1 MKTGDL
7 LRKNKSAYE
16 VDAELGGIGRFTDED
31 GNETLSILPRFAF
44 NSGNQDKYKNA
55 DIFTFTPGY
64 NVLGFKV
71 GGNYPAA
78 IGTSGLGHT
87 STFSQLPSMTIT
99 NPAGVDEYK
108 IYVSPNKSINPIQYA
123 GDIYRQGIVPDFKNN
138 YVAENP
144 LASIEVTGNTTY
156 TVRAGLRCFAPNGI
170 DEDTGLKKWSN
181 MYLSQTQNIVFEA
194 VSSMNSAD
202 NIYYLILAANNT
214 IDYCKTINYYEVKT
228 AADMPSP
235 TFKTEKMYCYVTDEN
250 KVYKKDENGSAF
262 TEYSSTIFGLLYRNF
277 AGIGRISLIE
287 PLGRNP
293 VWFNTSIQ
301 PEVAKTYNLDTEK
314 WEDFDYIYAGYVK
327 LTSRATD
334 ALIQAVISNPFS
346 YNSPNYNY
354 TRFAVNNGLKN
365 SKGEANFVVADLIN
379 VGMSINDAGYVSPN
393 TATGNT
399 KGLKIPIHYAF
410 YPTGTWE
417 VVLGIQTTATAP
429 AKNGNLIWNNSDSL
443 GYHNIAINYNTDR
456 TLGVYLSNNGS
467 LPWDIVNNSK
477 SQPLAANTR
486 YLLKLSYDLATYK
499 LQVSTQLTNP
509 VWTTIWQYESTARVY
524 VPSQLDLLN
533 MKQNSDNYACELMGL
548 NGINT
553 VQQLGLYLNDCYM
566 QDGTKKVWEGKNWKR
581 VTAIAPF
588 KYTDC
593 EGITRIQTTDTSAE
607 IKGMTGTQNFVI
619 ENGALKAV
627 GKIYRQ
633 ATEPDFV
640 SDKATTIYA
649 PSTPI
654 TYSGSTITLKAGHT
668 FLVPMG
674 KTPEGYRIFDRVDV
688 TEDIS
693 HDNNVTGTN
702 VASTIFI
709 ICNTGSNAI
718 TLNSRSSSQIF
729 ISDTPPDI
737 SSNTSQVI
745 WWFCPKDNIWRSSS
759 RFPGSTNN
767 TSWVNSI
774 ICTPIATFTTLN
786 TSHTVSN
793 VVPYTPQN
801 GFPLWYDTS
810 GEPYQCYSY
819 EE

>member
-181 MYLSQTQNIVFEA
+181 MYLSQTQNLTVPAIGQL
-194 VSSMNSAD
+194 NDKD
-202 NIYYLILAANNT
+202 NIYYLIIAANNT
-214 IDYCKTINYYEVKT
+214 IDYCRTVDYYEVKT
-228 AADMPSP
+228 AADMPNA
-235 TFKTEKMYCYVTDEN
+235 TFKTNKMYCYVIDEN
-250 KVYKKDENGSAF
+250 QVYKKDESGTSFSLYPSA
-262 TEYSSTIFGLLYRNF
+262 IFGQFYRNA

-301 PEVAKTYNLDTEK
+301 PEISKTYNLDTEK

-334 ALIQAVISNPFS
+334 ALIQAAISNPFS
-346 YNSPNYNY
+346 YNAPNYNY

-393 TATGNT
+393 TATGST

-429 AKNGNLIWNNSDSL
+429 TAQGDLYTPDYEGT
-443 GYHNIAINYNTDR
+443 GYNICLTYNTNR
-456 TLGVYLSNNGS
+456 TIGIFLSSDGS
-467 LPWDIVNNSK
+467 TWDIIINAES
-477 SQPLAANTR
+477 SQALAANTR

-509 VWTTIWQYESTARVY
+509 VWTTIWQYESTVRVY

-688 TEDIS
+688 IEDQSWENVIS
-693 HDNNVTGTN
+693 GTN
-702 VASTIFI
+702 IASTLI
-709 ICNTGSNAI
+709 IRNNYLSSPFNI
-718 TLNSRSSSQIF
+718 TTSSGNIVY
-729 ISDTPPDI
+729 SDTPPTI
-737 SSNTSQVI
+737 SGSSPI
-745 WWFCPKDNIWRSSS
+745 WWFCPKDNLWR
-759 RFPGSTNN
+759 TNADGTN
-767 TSWVNSI
+767 VTDSFDTIVPMAI
-774 ICTPIATFTTLN
+774 VATFTTLN

>member
-108 IYVSPNKSINPIQYA
+108 IYVSPNKSIDPIQYA

-181 MYLSQTQNIVFEA
+181 MYLSQTQNLTIPA
-194 VSSMNSAD
+194 IGQLNDKD
-202 NIYYLILAANNT
+202 NIYYLIIAANNT
-214 IDYCKTINYYEVKT
+214 IDYCRTVDYYEVKT
-228 AADMPSP
+228 AADMPNA
-235 TFKTEKMYCYVTDEN
+235 TFKTNKMYCYVTDEN
-250 KVYKKDENGSAF
+250 QVYKKDESGSSF
-262 TEYSSTIFGLLYRNF
+262 SLYPSVIFGQFYRNV

-301 PEVAKTYNLDTEK
+301 PEVSKTYNLDTEK

-327 LTSRATD
+327 LTSRASD

-346 YNSPNYNY
+346 YNAPNYNY

-393 TATGNT
+393 TATGSTNV
-399 KGLKIPIHYAF
+399 LKIPMHYAF

-429 AKNGNLIWNNSDSL
+429 AAQGDLYTPDYVGTGWNICL
-443 GYHNIAINYNTDR
+443 NYNTDR
-456 TLGVYLSNNGS
+456 TIGVYLSSDGS
-467 LPWDIVNNSK
+467 TWNIINTRS
-477 SQPLAANTR
+477 SALAANTR

-509 VWTTIWQYESTARVY
+509 VWTTIWQYESTVRVY

-533 MKQNSDNYACELMGL
+533 AKQRNTNMGL
-548 NGINT
+548 MNNNIGGSTNKPCL
-553 VQQLGLYLNDCYM
+553 QLGLYLNDCYL

-581 VTAIAPF
+581 VTAVAPF

-718 TLNSRSSSQIF
+718 TLSSRSSSQIF

-737 SSNTSQVI
+737 SSNTNQVI
-745 WWFCPKDNIWRSSS
+745 WWFCPKDNIWRSSQ

-767 TSWVNSI
+767 TSWAKSI

-793 VVPYTPQN
+793 VIPYTPQN

>member
-181 MYLSQTQNIVFEA
+181 MYLSQTQNLTVPAIGEL
-194 VSSMNSAD
+194 NDKD
-202 NIYYLILAANNT
+202 NMYYLIIAANNT
-214 IDYCKTINYYEVKT
+214 IDYCRTVDYYEVKT
-228 AADMPSP
+228 AADMPNA
-235 TFKTEKMYCYVTDEN
+235 TFKTNKMYCYVTDEN
-250 KVYKKDENGSAF
+250 QVYKKDESGSSFSLYPSA
-262 TEYSSTIFGLLYRNF
+262 IFGQFYRNV

-301 PEVAKTYNLDTEK
+301 PEVSKTYNLDTEK

-327 LTSRATD
+327 LTSRASD
-334 ALIQAVISNPFS
+334 ALIQAAISNPFS

-365 SKGEANFVVADLIN
+365 NKGEANFVVADLIN

-393 TATGNT
+393 TTTGST

-429 AKNGNLIWNNSDSL
+429 AKNGNLIWNNSDSPGP
-443 GYHNIAINYNTDR
+443 GYRNIAINYNTDR
-456 TLGVYLSNNGS
+456 TLGVYLSSDGSTWNIINNE
-467 LPWDIVNNSK
+467 K
-477 SQPLAANTR
+477 SSALAANTR

-509 VWTTIWQYESTARVY
+509 VWTTIWQYESTVRVY

-581 VTAIAPF
+581 VTAVAPF

-674 KTPEGYRIFDRVDV
+674 KTPEGYRIFDKVDV

-693 HDNNVTGTN
+693 INNRITGTN
-702 VASTIFI
+702 VASTLFFVA
-709 ICNTGSNAI
+709 NNPL
-718 TLNSRSSSQIF
+718 TLATRTSDLVLY
-729 ISDTPPDI
+729 SDTPPAV
-737 SSNTSQVI
+737 STSALI
-745 WWFCPKDNIWRSSS
+745 WWFCPKDNLWR
-759 RFPGSTNN
+759 RNEPGVTIFEQI
-767 TSWVNSI
+767 T
-774 ICTPIATFTTLN
+774 CTPIATFTTLN

>member
-16 VDAELGGIGRFTDED
+16 VDAELGGIGRFTDEE

-156 TVRAGLRCFAPNGI
+156 TVRAGLRCFAPAGI

-181 MYLSQTQNIVFEA
+181 MYLSQTQNLTVPAIGQL
-194 VSSMNSAD
+194 NDKD
-202 NIYYLILAANNT
+202 NIYYLIIAANNT
-214 IDYCKTINYYEVKT
+214 IDYCRTVDYYEVKT
-228 AADMPSP
+228 AADMPNA
-235 TFKTEKMYCYVTDEN
+235 TFKTNKMYCYVTDEN
-250 KVYKKDENGSAF
+250 QVYKKDESGTSF
-262 TEYSSTIFGLLYRNF
+262 SLYPSVIFGQFYRNV

-334 ALIQAVISNPFS
+334 ALIQAAISNPFS
-346 YNSPNYNY
+346 YNAPNYNY

-393 TATGNT
+393 TTNSSTGKT
-399 KGLKIPIHYAF
+399 LKIPIHYAF

-429 AKNGNLIWNNSDSL
+429 TANTQFFSNYAPTNTNTRS
-443 GYHNIAINYNTDR
+443 IAINYNTDR
-456 TLGVYLSNNGS
+456 TLGVHLSNSGS
-467 LPWDIVNNSK
+467 SFDIVNNGK
-477 SQPLAANTR
+477 SQALAANTR
-486 YLLKLSYDLATYK
+486 YLVKLSYDLATYK

-509 VWTTIWQYESTARVY
+509 VWTTIWQYESTVRVY

-533 MKQNSDNYACELMGL
+533 MKQNSDNYFSRLLGANSTIDTL
-548 NGINT
+548 
-553 VQQLGLYLNDCYM
+553 QLGLYLNDCYM

-688 TEDIS
+688 TEDLSI
-693 HDNNVTGTN
+693 NNGVAGTN
-702 VASTIFI
+702 VASTLYIGVWGGI
-709 ICNTGSNAI
+709 ICVPSTDI
-718 TLNSRSSSQIF
+718 V
-729 ISDTPPDI
+729 ISDTNPAFETYG
-737 SSNTSQVI
+737 N
-745 WWFCPKDNIWRSSS
+745 WYCPKDNQWYSFQNGIAIK
-759 RFPGSTNN
+759 TAIAI
-767 TSWVNSI
+767 V
-774 ICTPIATFTTLN
+774 ATFTTLN

-793 VVPYTPQN
+793 VAPYTPQN

-819 EE
+819 EEKTMQ

>member
-181 MYLSQTQNIVFEA
+181 MYLSQTQNLTVPAIGEL
-194 VSSMNSAD
+194 NDKD
-202 NIYYLILAANNT
+202 NIYYLIIAANNT
-214 IDYCKTINYYEVKT
+214 IDYCRTVDYYEVKT
-228 AADMPSP
+228 AADMPNA
-235 TFKTEKMYCYVTDEN
+235 TFKTNKMYCYVTDEN
-250 KVYKKDENGSAF
+250 QVYKKDENGSSF
-262 TEYSSTIFGLLYRNF
+262 SLYPSVIFGQFYRNV

-301 PEVAKTYNLDTEK
+301 PEVSKTYNLDTEK

-327 LTSRATD
+327 LTSRASD
-334 ALIQAVISNPFS
+334 ALIQAAISNPFS

-393 TATGNT
+393 TATGST

-429 AKNGNLIWNNSDSL
+429 PGDHQFFANYSSGS
-443 GYHNIAINYNTDR
+443 NISITMNYNTDR
-456 TLGVYLSNNGS
+456 TIGVYLSNNGS
-467 LPWDIVNNSK
+467 DFNIISNGK
-477 SQPLAANTR
+477 SQALAANTR

-509 VWTTIWQYESTARVY
+509 VWTTIWQYESTVRVY

-533 MKQNSDNYACELMGL
+533 MKQNPDTHYSRLMRVDSA
-548 NGINT
+548 NT

-581 VTAIAPF
+581 VTAVAPF

-668 FLVPMG
+668 FLIPMG

-693 HDNNVTGTN
+693 WENTISGTN
-702 VASTIFI
+702 IASTLI
-709 ICNTGSNAI
+709 IRNNYLSSPFSII
-718 TLNSRSSSQIF
+718 TSSGNIVY
-729 ISDTPPDI
+729 SDTQPTVSASASI
-737 SSNTSQVI
+737 Y
-745 WWFCPKDNIWRSSS
+745 WFCPKDNLWR
-759 RFPGSTNN
+759 TNTDGTN
-767 TSWVNSI
+767 VTDSFDTIVPMAI
-774 ICTPIATFTTLN
+774 VATFTTLN

>member
-108 IYVSPNKSINPIQYA
+108 IYVSPNKSIDPIQYA

-144 LASIEVTGNTTY
+144 LASIEVTGNNTY

-181 MYLSQTQNIVFEA
+181 MYLSQTQNLTVPAIEEL
-194 VSSMNSAD
+194 NDKD
-202 NIYYLILAANNT
+202 NIYYLIIAANNT
-214 IDYCKTINYYEVKT
+214 IDYCRTIDYYEVKT
-228 AADMPSP
+228 AADMPNA
-235 TFKTEKMYCYVTDEN
+235 TFKTNKMYCYVTDEN
-250 KVYKKDENGSAF
+250 RVYKKDENGTSFSLYPSA
-262 TEYSSTIFGLLYRNF
+262 IFGQFYRNV

-301 PEVAKTYNLDTEK
+301 PEVSKTYNLDTEK

-334 ALIQAVISNPFS
+334 ALIQAAISNPFS

-393 TATGNT
+393 TTTGNT
-399 KGLKIPIHYAF
+399 NGLKIPIHYAF

-429 AKNGNLIWNNSDSL
+429 AAAGQLFSNYSSSDTLSIGL
-443 GYHNIAINYNTDR
+443 NYNTNR
-456 TLGVYLSNNGS
+456 TLSVYLSNNGS
-467 LPWDIVNNSK
+467 SYDIANNAAS
-477 SQPLAANTR
+477 SALAANTR

-509 VWTTIWQYESTARVY
+509 VWTTIWQYESTVRVF
-524 VPSQLDLLN
+524 VPTQLQLLN
-533 MKQNSDNYACELMGL
+533 MKQDPDNYYSRLGGY
-548 NGINT
+548 NSGTGT
-553 VQQLGLYLNDCYM
+553 VQQLGLYLNDCYL

-668 FLVPMG
+668 FLIPMG

-688 TEDIS
+688 TSDQTWENAIS
-693 HDNNVTGTN
+693 GTN
-702 VASTIFI
+702 VASTFLIRNLYTSHPFHVES
-709 ICNTGSNAI
+709 T
-718 TLNSRSSSQIF
+718 SSSNIVY
-729 ISDTPPDI
+729 SDTLPTV
-737 SSNTSQVI
+737 SSSSLT
-745 WWFCPKDNIWRSSS
+745 WWFCPKDNLWR
-759 RFPGSTNN
+759 TNH
-767 TSWVNSI
+767 SGLALMNSFDTI
-774 ICTPIATFTTLN
+774 VPMAIIATFTTLN

>member
-108 IYVSPNKSINPIQYA
+108 IYVSPNKSIDPIQYA

-181 MYLSQTQNIVFEA
+181 MYLSQTQNLTVPAIGEL
-194 VSSMNSAD
+194 NDKD
-202 NIYYLILAANNT
+202 NIYYLIIAANNT
-214 IDYCKTINYYEVKT
+214 IDYCRTVDYYEVKT
-228 AADMPSP
+228 AADMPNA
-235 TFKTEKMYCYVTDEN
+235 TFKTNKMYCYVTDEN
-250 KVYKKDENGSAF
+250 QVYKKDESGTSFALYPSA
-262 TEYSSTIFGLLYRNF
+262 IFGQFYRNA

-301 PEVAKTYNLDTEK
+301 PEIAKTYNLDTEK

-334 ALIQAVISNPFS
+334 ALIQAAISNPFS

-393 TATGNT
+393 TATGST

-410 YPTGTWE
+410 FPTGTWE

-429 AKNGNLIWNNSDSL
+429 ATNGQIFGNYNSGS
-443 GYHNIAINYNTDR
+443 NSSITMNYNTDR
-456 TLGVYLSNNGS
+456 TIGVYLSNSGSDFNIISNG
-467 LPWDIVNNSK
+467 K
-477 SQPLAANTR
+477 SQALAANTR

-509 VWTTIWQYESTARVY
+509 VWTTIWQYESTVRVY

-533 MKQNSDNYACELMGL
+533 MKQNPDNYYMKLMGIGS
-548 NGINT
+548 NNT
-553 VQQLGLYLNDCYM
+553 VQQLSLYLNDCYL

-688 TEDIS
+688 TADLSYENLIS
-693 HDNNVTGTN
+693 GTN
-702 VASTIFI
+702 LASTLFI
-709 ICNTGSNAI
+709 RNNYQSNPFSITASAGSI
-718 TLNSRSSSQIF
+718 VY
-729 ISDTPPDI
+729 SDTQPTI
-737 SSNTSQVI
+737 STSAAPI
-745 WWFCPKDNIWRSSS
+745 WWFCPKDNLWR
-759 RFPGSTNN
+759 TNTN
-767 TSWVNSI
+767 GTTTTDSFDTIVPMAI
-774 ICTPIATFTTLN
+774 VATFTTLN

-819 EE
+819 EEKTMQ

>member
-16 VDAELGGIGRFTDED
+16 VDAELGGIGRFTDEE

-181 MYLSQTQNIVFEA
+181 MYLSQTQNLTVPAIGEL
-194 VSSMNSAD
+194 NDKD
-202 NIYYLILAANNT
+202 NIYYLIIAANNT
-214 IDYCKTINYYEVKT
+214 IDYCRTVDYYEVKT
-228 AADMPSP
+228 AADMPNA
-235 TFKTEKMYCYVTDEN
+235 TFKTNKMYCYVTDEN
-250 KVYKKDENGSAF
+250 QVYKKDESGSSFSLYPSA
-262 TEYSSTIFGLLYRNF
+262 IFGQFYRNV

-301 PEVAKTYNLDTEK
+301 PEVSKTYNLDTEK

-334 ALIQAVISNPFS
+334 ALIQAAISNPFS

-354 TRFAVNNGLKN
+354 TRFAINNGLKN

-393 TATGNT
+393 TATGST

-429 AKNGNLIWNNSDSL
+429 SAGGNIFWNNT
-443 GYHNIAINYNTDR
+443 GTTYMNIALNYNTNR
-456 TLGVYLSNNGS
+456 TLSVYLSNNGS
-467 LPWDIVNNSK
+467 SWDIVNSAK

-486 YLLKLSYDLATYK
+486 YLVKLSYDLSTYK

-509 VWTTIWQYESTARVY
+509 VWTTIWQYESTVRVF
-524 VPSQLDLLN
+524 VPSQLQLLN
-533 MKQNSDNYACELMGL
+533 MKQDPNNYCNQLMGL
-548 NGINT
+548 NGLGT
-553 VQQLGLYLNDCYM
+553 VQQLGLYLNDCYFM
-566 QDGTKKVWEGKNWKR
+566 DGTKKVWEGKNWKR

-668 FLVPMG
+668 FLIPMG
-674 KTPEGYRIFDRVDV
+674 KTPEGYRIFDRLDV
-688 TEDIS
+688 TEDLS
-693 HDNNVTGTN
+693 HKNIINGTN
-702 VASTIFI
+702 VASTLFI
-709 ICNTGSNAI
+709 RNNYLSHPFSISTTRGSI
-718 TLNSRSSSQIF
+718 VY
-729 ISDTPPDI
+729 SDTPPDVSA
-737 SSNTSQVI
+737 SSPI
-745 WWFCPKDNIWRSSS
+745 YWFYPKDNLWR
-759 RFPGSTNN
+759 TNSDGAN
-767 TSWVNSI
+767 LSDSFDTIVPMAI
-774 ICTPIATFTTLN
+774 VATFTTLN

>member
-181 MYLSQTQNIVFEA
+181 MYLSQTQNLTVPAIGEP
-194 VSSMNSAD
+194 NDKD
-202 NIYYLILAANNT
+202 NIYYLIIAANNT
-214 IDYCKTINYYEVKT
+214 IDYCRTVDYYEVKT
-228 AADMPSP
+228 AADMPNA
-235 TFKTEKMYCYVTDEN
+235 TFKTNKMYCYVTDEN
-250 KVYKKDENGSAF
+250 QVYKKDESGTSFAL
-262 TEYSSTIFGLLYRNF
+262 YPSVIFGQFYRNV

-301 PEVAKTYNLDTEK
+301 PEVSKTYNLDTEK

-334 ALIQAVISNPFS
+334 ALIQAAISNPFS
-346 YNSPNYNY
+346 YNAPNYNY

-399 KGLKIPIHYAF
+399 NGLKIPIHYAF

-417 VVLGIQTTATAP
+417 IVLGIQTTATAP
-429 AKNGNLIWNNSDSL
+429 AAQGDLYTPDYEGTGWNICL
-443 GYHNIAINYNTDR
+443 TYNTNR
-456 TLGVYLSNNGS
+456 TIGIFLSSDGS
-467 LPWDIVNNSK
+467 TWNIIRNAES
-477 SQPLAANTR
+477 SQALAANTR

-509 VWTTIWQYESTARVY
+509 VWTTIWQYESTVRVY

-533 MKQNSDNYACELMGL
+533 AKQRNTNMGL
-548 NGINT
+548 MNNNLGGSTNKPCL
-553 VQQLGLYLNDCYM
+553 QLGLYLNDCYL

-674 KTPEGYRIFDRVDV
+674 KTPEGYRIFDKIEV
-688 TEDIS
+688 TEDIPQ
-693 HDNNVTGTN
+693 DNGINGTN
-702 VASTIFI
+702 VASTLLLLAPNSGANIGTI
-709 ICNTGSNAI
+709 ETSG
-718 TLNSRSSSQIF
+718 TLYY
-729 ISDTPPDI
+729 SDTPPTV
-737 SSNTSQVI
+737 SPRRQHF
-745 WWFCPKDNIWRSSS
+745 WFCPKDNLWRTNQDLQGNIISSWGKIVFMS
-759 RFPGSTNN
+759 
-767 TSWVNSI
+767 VV
-774 ICTPIATFTTLN
+774 CTFTTLN

>member
-123 GDIYRQGIVPDFKNN
+123 GDIYRQEIVPDFKNN

-181 MYLSQTQNIVFEA
+181 MYLSQTQNLTIPA
-194 VSSMNSAD
+194 IGQLNDKD
-202 NIYYLILAANNT
+202 NIYYLIIAANNT
-214 IDYCKTINYYEVKT
+214 IDYCRTVDYYEVKT
-228 AADMPSP
+228 AADMPNA
-235 TFKTEKMYCYVTDEN
+235 TFKTNKMYCYVTDEN
-250 KVYKKDENGSAF
+250 QVYKKDESGTSF
-262 TEYSSTIFGLLYRNF
+262 SLYPSVIFGQFYRNA

-301 PEVAKTYNLDTEK
+301 PEIAKTYNLDTEK

-334 ALIQAVISNPFS
+334 ALIQAAISNPFS
-346 YNSPNYNY
+346 YNAPNYNY

-393 TATGNT
+393 TATGST

-410 YPTGTWE
+410 FPTGTWE

-429 AKNGNLIWNNSDSL
+429 ANSGQLFANYTNYRGGS
-443 GYHNIAINYNTDR
+443 GIAINYNTDR
-456 TLGVYLSNNGS
+456 TLGVHLSNNGS
-467 LPWDIVNNSK
+467 SFDIVSNAK

-509 VWTTIWQYESTARVY
+509 VWTTIWQYESTVRVY

-533 MKQNSDNYACELMGL
+533 MKQNPDNYYSRLL
-548 NGINT
+548 GINSSGT
-553 VQQLGLYLNDCYM
+553 AQQIGLYLNDCYL

-668 FLVPMG
+668 FLIPMG
-674 KTPEGYRIFDRVDV
+674 KTPEGYRIFDRLDV
-688 TEDIS
+688 TADLSHENIIS
-693 HDNNVTGTN
+693 GTN
-702 VASTIFI
+702 IASTLI
-709 ICNTGSNAI
+709 IRNNYMSSPFSIDTSSGNIVYSD
-718 TLNSRSSSQIF
+718 TQPTVVSSS
-729 ISDTPPDI
+729 
-737 SSNTSQVI
+737 VVV
-745 WWFCPKDNIWRSSS
+745 WWFCPEDNLWRV
-759 RFPGSTNN
+759 N
-767 TSWVNSI
+767 TDGINVTDSFDTIVPMAI
-774 ICTPIATFTTLN
+774 VATFTTLN

-793 VVPYTPQN
+793 VIPYTPQN

>member
-181 MYLSQTQNIVFEA
+181 MYLSQTQNLTIPA
-194 VSSMNSAD
+194 IGQLNDKD
-202 NIYYLILAANNT
+202 NIYYLIIAANNT
-214 IDYCKTINYYEVKT
+214 IDYCRTVDYYEVKT
-228 AADMPSP
+228 AADMPNA
-235 TFKTEKMYCYVTDEN
+235 TFKTNKMYCYVTDEN
-250 KVYKKDENGSAF
+250 QVYKKDESGSSF
-262 TEYSSTIFGLLYRNF
+262 SLYPSVIFGQFYRNV

-301 PEVAKTYNLDTEK
+301 PEVSKTYNLDTEK

-334 ALIQAVISNPFS
+334 ALIQAAISNPFS
-346 YNSPNYNY
+346 YNAPNYNY

-393 TATGNT
+393 TATGST

-417 VVLGIQTTATAP
+417 IVLGIQTTATAP
-429 AKNGNLIWNNSDSL
+429 AGNGQFFANYGSS
-443 GYHNIAINYNTDR
+443 GTGIAMNYNTDR
-456 TLGVYLSNNGS
+456 TVTVFLSNNGS
-467 LPWDIVNNSK
+467 SWDIVNAGK
-477 SQPLAANTR
+477 SQALAANTR

-509 VWTTIWQYESTARVY
+509 VWTNIWQYESTVRIY

-533 MKQNSDNYACELMGL
+533 MKQNPDTYYSKLMGIGSSL
-548 NGINT
+548 NS

-688 TEDIS
+688 TADLSYENLIS
-693 HDNNVTGTN
+693 GTN
-702 VASTIFI
+702 LASTLFI
-709 ICNTGSNAI
+709 RNNYQSSPFSI
-718 TLNSRSSSQIF
+718 TASADSIVY
-729 ISDTPPDI
+729 SDTQPTI
-737 SSNTSQVI
+737 SASVPT
-745 WWFCPKDNIWRSSS
+745 WWFCPKDNLWRANTD
-759 RFPGSTNN
+759 GTNV
-767 TSWVNSI
+767 TDSFDTIVPMAI
-774 ICTPIATFTTLN
+774 VATFTTLN

-819 EE
+819 EEKTMQ

>member
-108 IYVSPNKSINPIQYA
+108 IYVSPNKSIDPIQYA

-181 MYLSQTQNIVFEA
+181 MYLSQTQNLTVPA

-202 NIYYLILAANNT
+202 NIYYLIIAANNT
-214 IDYCKTINYYEVKT
+214 IDYCRTIDYYEVKT
-228 AADMPSP
+228 AADMPNA
-235 TFKTEKMYCYVTDEN
+235 TFKTNKMYCYVTDEN
-250 KVYKKDENGSAF
+250 QVYKKDENGTSFSLYPSA
-262 TEYSSTIFGLLYRNF
+262 IFGQFYRNI

-301 PEVAKTYNLDTEK
+301 PEVSKTYNLDTEK

-327 LTSRATD
+327 LTSRASD
-334 ALIQAVISNPFS
+334 ALIQAAISNPFS

-393 TATGNT
+393 TTNSSTGKT
-399 KGLKIPIHYAF
+399 LKIPIHYAF

-429 AKNGNLIWNNSDSL
+429 AANGQFFANYGSAGNVAPANTS
-443 GYHNIAINYNTDR
+443 IAMNYNTDR
-456 TLGVYLSNNGS
+456 TIGIYLSNQGGS
-467 LPWDIVNNSK
+467 SFDIVSGVK
-477 SQPLAANTR
+477 SSALAANTR

-509 VWTTIWQYESTARVY
+509 VWTTIWQYESTVRVY
-524 VPSQLDLLN
+524 VPTQLDLLN
-533 MKQNSDNYACELMGL
+533 MKQNSDNYFSRLLGA
-548 NGINT
+548 NSTIDT
-553 VQQLGLYLNDCYM
+553 QQLGLYLNDCYL

-668 FLVPMG
+668 FLIPMG

-688 TEDIS
+688 TSDQTWENAIS
-693 HDNNVTGTN
+693 GTN
-702 VASTIFI
+702 VASTLI
-709 ICNTGSNAI
+709 IRNNYLSHPFSVT
-718 TLNSRSSSQIF
+718 TSSGQVIY
-729 ISDTPPDI
+729 SDTPPTVSAPSTI
-737 SSNTSQVI
+737 Y
-745 WWFCPKDNIWRSSS
+745 WFCPKDNLWRV
-759 RFPGSTNN
+759 STNGIN
-767 TSWVNSI
+767 ATDSFDTIVPMAI
-774 ICTPIATFTTLN
+774 IATFTTLN

>member
-144 LASIEVTGNTTY
+144 LASIEVTGNNTY

-181 MYLSQTQNIVFEA
+181 MYLSQTQNLTVPA

-202 NIYYLILAANNT
+202 NMYYLIIAANNT
-214 IDYCKTINYYEVKT
+214 IDYCRTIDYYEVKT
-228 AADMPSP
+228 AADMPNA
-235 TFKTEKMYCYVTDEN
+235 TFKTNKMYCYVTDEN
-250 KVYKKDENGSAF
+250 QVYKKDENGTSFSLYPSA
-262 TEYSSTIFGLLYRNF
+262 IFGQFYRNVS
-277 AGIGRISLIE
+277 GIGRISLIE

-301 PEVAKTYNLDTEK
+301 PEVSKTYNLDTEK

-334 ALIQAVISNPFS
+334 ALIQAAISNPFS

-429 AKNGNLIWNNSDSL
+429 ATLGQFFANYTLANNGARANAS
-443 GYHNIAINYNTDR
+443 IAMNYNTDR
-456 TLGVYLSNNGS
+456 TVGVYLSNGGGS
-467 LPWDIVNNSK
+467 DFDIVSNAK

-509 VWTTIWQYESTARVY
+509 VWTTIWQYESTVRVY
-524 VPSQLDLLN
+524 VPSQLELLN
-533 MKQNSDNYACELMGL
+533 MKQNPDTHYSRLMGIDSG
-548 NGINT
+548 NA
-553 VQQLGLYLNDCYM
+553 QQLGLYLNDCYL

-593 EGITRIQTTDTSAE
+593 EGITRIQTTNTSAE

-668 FLVPMG
+668 FLIPMG
-674 KTPEGYRIFDRVDV
+674 KTPEGYRIFDRLDV
-688 TEDIS
+688 TADQTWENGI
-693 HDNNVTGTN
+693 TGTN
-702 VASTIFI
+702 VASTLIIRNNYRSHPFFIFTTVGNI
-709 ICNTGSNAI
+709 VY
-718 TLNSRSSSQIF
+718 
-729 ISDTPPDI
+729 SDTPPTVST
-737 SSNTSQVI
+737 SSST
-745 WWFCPKDNIWRSSS
+745 WWFCPKDNLWRVNTD
-759 RFPGSTNN
+759 GTNI
-767 TSWVNSI
+767 TDSFDTIVPMAI
-774 ICTPIATFTTLN
+774 VATFTTLN

-810 GEPYQCYSY
+810 SESYKCYFYGE
-819 EE
+819 

>member
-144 LASIEVTGNTTY
+144 LASIEVTGNNTY
-156 TVRAGLRCFAPNGI
+156 TVRAGLRCFAPDGI

-181 MYLSQTQNIVFEA
+181 MYLSQTQNLVVPAIGEL
-194 VSSMNSAD
+194 NDKD
-202 NIYYLILAANNT
+202 NIYYLIIAANNT
-214 IDYCKTINYYEVKT
+214 IDYCRTIDYYEVKT
-228 AADMPSP
+228 AANMPSA
-235 TFKTEKMYCYVTDEN
+235 TFKTNKMYCYVTDEN
-250 KVYKKDENGSAF
+250 QVYKKDENGNSFAL
-262 TEYSSTIFGLLYRNF
+262 YPSVIFGQFYRNV

-301 PEVAKTYNLDTEK
+301 PEIAKTYNLDTEK

-334 ALIQAVISNPFS
+334 ALIQAAISNPFS
-346 YNSPNYNY
+346 YNAPNYNY

-379 VGMSINDAGYVSPN
+379 VGMSINDASYVSPN
-393 TATGNT
+393 TTTGST
-399 KGLKIPIHYAF
+399 KGLKIPIQYAF
-410 YPTGTWE
+410 FPTGTWE

-429 AKNGNLIWNNSDSL
+429 AAKGQLFANLFNQRS
-443 GYHNIAINYNTDR
+443 IAIDYDTDR
-456 TLGVYLSNNGS
+456 TLCVFLNSNYNGV
-467 LPWDIVNNSK
+467 WDIVNNGK
-477 SQPLAANTR
+477 SSVLAANTR

-509 VWTTIWQYESTARVY
+509 VWTTIWQYESTVRVY

-533 MKQNSDNYACELMGL
+533 MKQNPDNDYAKLG
-548 NGINT
+548 GISSSNSCL
-553 VQQLGLYLNDCYM
+553 QMGLYLNDCYL

-668 FLVPMG
+668 FLIPMG
-674 KTPEGYRIFDRVDV
+674 KTPEGYRIFDRLDV
-688 TEDIS
+688 TEDLSTENAIS
-693 HDNNVTGTN
+693 GTN
-702 VASTIFI
+702 VASTLLIRNIYTSHPFRI
-709 ICNTGSNAI
+709 EST
-718 TLNSRSSSQIF
+718 SSSNIVY
-729 ISDTPPDI
+729 SDTPPTVST
-737 SSNTSQVI
+737 SSLT
-745 WWFCPKDNIWRSSS
+745 WWFCPKDNLWRTNHS
-759 RFPGSTNN
+759 GS
-767 TSWVNSI
+767 VLMNSFSTI
-774 ICTPIATFTTLN
+774 VPMAIIATFTTLN

>member
-181 MYLSQTQNIVFEA
+181 MYLSQTQNLVFEEPIPTGKTN
-194 VSSMNSAD
+194 V
-202 NIYYLILAANNT
+202 YYLIIAANNT
-214 IDYCKTINYYEVKT
+214 IDYCRTENYYEVKT

-235 TFKTEKMYCYVTDEN
+235 TFKTNKMYCYVTDEN
-250 KVYKKDENGSAF
+250 KVYKKDENETSFALYPSA
-262 TEYSSTIFGLLYRNF
+262 IFGLLEGSTTQANV
-277 AGIGRISLIE
+277 IDRISLIE
-287 PLGRNP
+287 PMGRNP

-301 PEVAKTYNLDTEK
+301 PEVSKTYNLDTEK

-327 LTSRATD
+327 LTSRASD
-334 ALIQAVISNPFS
+334 ALIQAAISNPFS

-365 SKGEANFVVADLIN
+365 NKGEANFVVADLIN

-393 TATGNT
+393 IANSSTGKT
-399 KGLKIPIHYAF
+399 LKIPIHYAF

-429 AKNGNLIWNNSDSL
+429 AASGQFFANYGSAGNGAPANTS
-443 GYHNIAINYNTDR
+443 IAMNYNTDR
-456 TLGVYLSNNGS
+456 TVGVYLSNGGGS
-467 LPWDIVNNSK
+467 DFDIVSNAK

-509 VWTTIWQYESTARVY
+509 VWTTIWQYESTVRVY

-533 MKQNSDNYACELMGL
+533 MKQNSDNYYSRLLGANSTIDTL
-548 NGINT
+548 
-553 VQQLGLYLNDCYM
+553 QLGLYLNDCYM

-581 VTAIAPF
+581 VTAVAPF

-593 EGITRIQTTDTSAE
+593 EGVTRIQTTDTSAE

-688 TEDIS
+688 TEDILV
-693 HDNNVTGTN
+693 NNGVTGTN
-702 VASTIFI
+702 VASTLYIGVWGTI
-709 ICNTGSNAI
+709 DCMKSTNIV
-718 TLNSRSSSQIF
+718 
-729 ISDTPPDI
+729 ISDTNPAFE
-737 SSNTSQVI
+737 TYGY
-745 WWFCPKDNIWRSSS
+745 WYCPKDNQWYSFQNGIAIKAAIAI
-759 RFPGSTNN
+759 
-767 TSWVNSI
+767 V
-774 ICTPIATFTTLN
+774 ATFTTLN

>member
-108 IYVSPNKSINPIQYA
+108 IYVSPNKSIDPIQYA

-181 MYLSQTQNIVFEA
+181 MYLSQTQNLTVPAIGEL
-194 VSSMNSAD
+194 NDKD
-202 NIYYLILAANNT
+202 NIYYLIIAANNT
-214 IDYCKTINYYEVKT
+214 IDYCRTVDYYEVKT
-228 AADMPSP
+228 AADMPNA
-235 TFKTEKMYCYVTDEN
+235 TFKTNKMYCYVTDEN
-250 KVYKKDENGSAF
+250 QVYKKDESGTSFSLYPSA
-262 TEYSSTIFGLLYRNF
+262 IFGQFYRNA

-301 PEVAKTYNLDTEK
+301 PEVSKTYNLDTEK

-334 ALIQAVISNPFS
+334 ALIQAAISNPFS
-346 YNSPNYNY
+346 YNAPNYNY
-354 TRFAVNNGLKN
+354 TRFAINNGLKN

-393 TATGNT
+393 TATGST

-429 AKNGNLIWNNSDSL
+429 AKNGNLIWNNSDSP
-443 GYHNIAINYNTDR
+443 GYQNIAINYNTDR

-467 LPWDIVNNSK
+467 SFDIVNNGK
-477 SQPLAANTR
+477 SSALAANTR

-509 VWTTIWQYESTARVY
+509 VWTTIWQYESTVRVY

-553 VQQLGLYLNDCYM
+553 VQQMGLYLNDCYM

-674 KTPEGYRIFDRVDV
+674 KTPEGYRIFDKLEV
-688 TEDIS
+688 TEDLTAT
-693 HDNNVTGTN
+693 NGVTGTN
-702 VASTIFI
+702 VASTLFI
-709 ICNTGSNAI
+709 VANNPFNLVTKTSGLVIY
-718 TLNSRSSSQIF
+718 
-729 ISDTPPDI
+729 SDTKPKV
-737 SSNTSQVI
+737 SSI
-745 WWFCPKDNIWRSSS
+745 GYWWFCPKDNLWRRNESNATI
-759 RFPGSTNN
+759 FEQIT
-767 TSWVNSI
+767 
-774 ICTPIATFTTLN
+774 CTPIATFTTLN
-786 TSHTVSN
+786 TSYTVSN

>member
-108 IYVSPNKSINPIQYA
+108 IYVSPNKSIDPIQYA
-123 GDIYRQGIVPDFKNN
+123 GDIYRQGVVPDFKNN

-181 MYLSQTQNIVFEA
+181 MYLSQTQNLTVPAIGEL
-194 VSSMNSAD
+194 NDKD
-202 NIYYLILAANNT
+202 NIYYLIIAANNT
-214 IDYCKTINYYEVKT
+214 IDYCRTVDYYEVKT
-228 AADMPSP
+228 AADMPNA
-235 TFKTEKMYCYVTDEN
+235 TFKTNKMYCYVTDEN
-250 KVYKKDENGSAF
+250 QVYKKDESGTSF
-262 TEYSSTIFGLLYRNF
+262 SLYPSVIFGQFYRNV

-301 PEVAKTYNLDTEK
+301 PEVSKTYNLDTEK

-334 ALIQAVISNPFS
+334 ALIQAAISNPFS
-346 YNSPNYNY
+346 YNAPNYNY
-354 TRFAVNNGLKN
+354 TRFAINNGLKN

-393 TATGNT
+393 TATGST

-429 AKNGNLIWNNSDSL
+429 AKNGNLIWNNSDSPR
-443 GYHNIAINYNTDR
+443 YWNIAINYNTDR
-456 TLGVYLSNNGS
+456 TLGVHLSNNGS
-467 LPWDIVNNSK
+467 SFDIVNNGK
-477 SQPLAANTR
+477 SSVLAANTR

-509 VWTTIWQYESTARVY
+509 VWTTIWQYESTVRVY

-581 VTAIAPF
+581 VTAVAPF

-674 KTPEGYRIFDRVDV
+674 KTPEGYRIFDKIEV
-688 TEDIS
+688 TADLTATNGI
-693 HDNNVTGTN
+693 TGTN
-702 VASTIFI
+702 IASTLLLLAPNSGANIGTI
-709 ICNTGSNAI
+709 ETSG
-718 TLNSRSSSQIF
+718 TLYY
-729 ISDTPPDI
+729 SDTPPTVP
-737 SSNTSQVI
+737 SVGQHF
-745 WWFCPKDNIWRSSS
+745 WFCPKDNLWRTNQDLQNNIISSWGKIVFMS
-759 RFPGSTNN
+759 
-767 TSWVNSI
+767 VV
-774 ICTPIATFTTLN
+774 CTFTTLN

>member
-181 MYLSQTQNIVFEA
+181 MYLSQTQNLTVPAIGEL
-194 VSSMNSAD
+194 NDKD
-202 NIYYLILAANNT
+202 NIYYLIIAANNT
-214 IDYCKTINYYEVKT
+214 IDYCRTVDYYEVKT
-228 AADMPSP
+228 AADMPNA
-235 TFKTEKMYCYVTDEN
+235 TFKTNKMYCYVTDEN
-250 KVYKKDENGSAF
+250 QVYKKDESGTSFALYPSA
-262 TEYSSTIFGLLYRNF
+262 IFGQFYRNV

-301 PEVAKTYNLDTEK
+301 PEISKTYNLDTEK

-334 ALIQAVISNPFS
+334 ALIQAAISNPFS

-393 TATGNT
+393 TATGSTN
-399 KGLKIPIHYAF
+399 GLKIPIHYAF

-429 AKNGNLIWNNSDSL
+429 AKNGNLIWNNSDSP
-443 GYHNIAINYNTDR
+443 GYQNIAINYNTDR

-467 LPWDIVNNSK
+467 SFDIVNNGK
-477 SQPLAANTR
+477 SSVLAANTR

-509 VWTTIWQYESTARVY
+509 VWTTIWQYESTVRVY

-553 VQQLGLYLNDCYM
+553 VQQMGLYLNDCYL

-581 VTAIAPF
+581 ITAIAPF

-668 FLVPMG
+668 FLIPMG
-674 KTPEGYRIFDRVDV
+674 KTPEGYRIFDKLEV
-688 TEDIS
+688 TQDLTATNSI
-693 HDNNVTGTN
+693 TGTN
-702 VASTIFI
+702 VASTLYIGI
-709 ICNTGSNAI
+709 WGGTTCM
-718 TLNSRSSSQIF
+718 NSTNIV
-729 ISDTPPDI
+729 ISDTNPAFETYG
-737 SSNTSQVI
+737 N
-745 WWFCPKDNIWRSSS
+745 WYCPKENQWYSFQNGIAIKSA
-759 RFPGSTNN
+759 
-767 TSWVNSI
+767 I
-774 ICTPIATFTTLN
+774 AIIATFTTLN

>member
-181 MYLSQTQNIVFEA
+181 MYLSQTQNLTVPAIGEL
-194 VSSMNSAD
+194 NDKD
-202 NIYYLILAANNT
+202 NIYYLIIAANNT
-214 IDYCKTINYYEVKT
+214 IDYCRTVDYYEVKT
-228 AADMPSP
+228 AADMPNA
-235 TFKTEKMYCYVTDEN
+235 TFKTNKMYCYVTDEN
-250 KVYKKDENGSAF
+250 QVYKKDENGSSFSLYPSA
-262 TEYSSTIFGLLYRNF
+262 IFGQFYRNV

-334 ALIQAVISNPFS
+334 ALIQAAISNPFS

-410 YPTGTWE
+410 FPTGTWE
-417 VVLGIQTTATAP
+417 VVLGIQTTATASP
-429 AKNGNLIWNNSDSL
+429 ANYQFFANYRGGSGVANNS
-443 GYHNIAINYNTDR
+443 IAMNYNTDR
-456 TLGVYLSNNGS
+456 TIGVYLSNSGS
-467 LPWDIVNNSK
+467 SWDIVSNGK

-509 VWTTIWQYESTARVY
+509 VWTTIWQYESTVRVY

-533 MKQNSDNYACELMGL
+533 MKQNPDNYYMRLMGI
-548 NGINT
+548 NSNNT

-566 QDGTKKVWEGKNWKR
+566 QDGIKKVWEGKNWKR

-688 TEDIS
+688 TADIPQE
-693 HDNNVTGTN
+693 NGINGTN
-702 VASTIFI
+702 VASTLLLL
-709 ICNTGSNAI
+709 AP
-718 TLNSRSSSQIF
+718 NSGANIGTIETSGNIVY
-729 ISDTPPDI
+729 SDTPPTVP
-737 SSNTSQVI
+737 SAGQHF
-745 WWFCPKDNIWRSSS
+745 WFCPKDNLWRTNQDLQNNVISSWGKIVFMS
-759 RFPGSTNN
+759 
-767 TSWVNSI
+767 VV
-774 ICTPIATFTTLN
+774 CTFTTLN

>member
-181 MYLSQTQNIVFEA
+181 MYLSQTQNLTVPAIGQL
-194 VSSMNSAD
+194 NDKD
-202 NIYYLILAANNT
+202 NIYYLIIAANNT
-214 IDYCKTINYYEVKT
+214 IDYCRTVDYYEVKT
-228 AADMPSP
+228 AADMPNA
-235 TFKTEKMYCYVTDEN
+235 TFKTNKMYCYVIDEN
-250 KVYKKDENGSAF
+250 QVYKKDESGTSFSLYPSA
-262 TEYSSTIFGLLYRNF
+262 IFGQFYRNA

-301 PEVAKTYNLDTEK
+301 PEVSKTYNLDTEK

-334 ALIQAVISNPFS
+334 ALIQAAISNPFS
-346 YNSPNYNY
+346 YNAPNYNY
-354 TRFAVNNGLKN
+354 TRFAINNGLKN

-393 TATGNT
+393 TATGDTN
-399 KGLKIPIHYAF
+399 GLKIPIHYAF

-429 AKNGNLIWNNSDSL
+429 AKNGNLIWNNSDSP
-443 GYHNIAINYNTDR
+443 GYQNIAINYNTDR

-467 LPWDIVNNSK
+467 SFDIVNNGK
-477 SQPLAANTR
+477 SSALAANTR

-509 VWTTIWQYESTARVY
+509 VWTTIWQYESTVRVY

-553 VQQLGLYLNDCYM
+553 VQQMGLYLNDCYM

-693 HDNNVTGTN
+693 INNRITGTN
-702 VASTIFI
+702 VASTLFI
-709 ICNTGSNAI
+709 VADNP
-718 TLNSRSSSQIF
+718 LNLATKTSGLVIY
-729 ISDTPPDI
+729 SDTPPAVST
-737 SSNTSQVI
+737 SSALI
-745 WWFCPKDNIWRSSS
+745 WWFCPKDNLWR
-759 RFPGSTNN
+759 RNEPDVTIFEQIT
-767 TSWVNSI
+767 
-774 ICTPIATFTTLN
+774 CTPIATFTTLN

>member
-108 IYVSPNKSINPIQYA
+108 IYVSPNKSIDPIQYA

-181 MYLSQTQNIVFEA
+181 MYLSQTQNLTVPAIGQL
-194 VSSMNSAD
+194 NDKD
-202 NIYYLILAANNT
+202 NIYYLIIAANNT
-214 IDYCKTINYYEVKT
+214 IDYCRTVDYYEVKT
-228 AADMPSP
+228 AADMPNA
-235 TFKTEKMYCYVTDEN
+235 TFKTNKMYCYVIDEN
-250 KVYKKDENGSAF
+250 QVYKKDESGTSFSLYPSA
-262 TEYSSTIFGLLYRNF
+262 IFGQFYRNA

-301 PEVAKTYNLDTEK
+301 PEVSKTYNLDTEK

-334 ALIQAVISNPFS
+334 ALIQAAISNPFS
-346 YNSPNYNY
+346 YNAPNYNY
-354 TRFAVNNGLKN
+354 TRFAINNGLKN

-393 TATGNT
+393 TATGDTN
-399 KGLKIPIHYAF
+399 GLKIPIHYAF

-429 AKNGNLIWNNSDSL
+429 AKNGNLIWNNSDSP
-443 GYHNIAINYNTDR
+443 GYQNIAINYNTDR

-467 LPWDIVNNSK
+467 SFDIVNNGK
-477 SQPLAANTR
+477 SSALAANTR

-509 VWTTIWQYESTARVY
+509 VWTTIWQYESTVRVY

-553 VQQLGLYLNDCYM
+553 VQQMGLYLNDCYM

-693 HDNNVTGTN
+693 INNRITGTN
-702 VASTIFI
+702 VASTLFI
-709 ICNTGSNAI
+709 VADNP
-718 TLNSRSSSQIF
+718 LNLATKTSGLVIY
-729 ISDTPPDI
+729 SDTPPAVST
-737 SSNTSQVI
+737 SSALI
-745 WWFCPKDNIWRSSS
+745 WWFCPKDNLWR
-759 RFPGSTNN
+759 RNEPDVTIFEQIT
-767 TSWVNSI
+767 
-774 ICTPIATFTTLN
+774 CTPIATFTTLN